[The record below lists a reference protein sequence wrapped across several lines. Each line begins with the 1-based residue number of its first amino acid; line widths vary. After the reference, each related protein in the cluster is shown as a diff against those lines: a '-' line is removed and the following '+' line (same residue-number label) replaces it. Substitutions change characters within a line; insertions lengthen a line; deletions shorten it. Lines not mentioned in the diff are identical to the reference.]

1 MKTAI
6 ARAAACVVVV
16 FCLCATASADSL
28 DVWRRE
34 VTAARQLADNDARQA
49 YRQAQQLNATQP
61 ADATPVDQA
70 RILNVLARIET
81 YLALSDLAARHV
93 EQALDLAKKG
103 DDKVGQVEADLNIAL
118 NSVNQ
123 GRVDALVDATTH
135 SMTLLDGID
144 RPELVAEAMLR
155 TATMYGRS
163 GAFDASMTMPMQAM
177 DIAQRSNNAL
187 AMVYAHEG
195 MAIALVQIGR
205 WNAAAEHYTQMRD
218 YARTAQSRI
227 LEAEATLG
235 IGNVLTA
242 QGRLQEG
249 ESLIREALASYRA
262 FGGPFFAANGL
273 FSLAANLKAQKR
285 PGEALALLDEVF
297 EIYEKHKNTIGLWWT
312 FSGRSSDYL
321 ALGRVDDAAQDARR
335 AYDLA
340 TEIGAAY
347 YESQSAR
354 QMANLAAIRG
364 EYQTAYTLSTEAE
377 HMKEKADAE
386 RASTR
391 MVDLAQRYRTEAK
404 QREIDQ
410 LTRDAGEHA
419 IRARWLWTVLGGS
432 IAMLVGTAYFLRRLR
447 RSNALLATAN
457 LQLQDA
463 QKKIGAIN
471 ATLEQRVLARTA
483 ELAAANKELEAFSYS
498 VSHDLRAPLR
508 HIDGFLALLQ
518 KSAGATLD
526 DKSRHYMDTISD
538 AAKQMGTL
546 IDDLLAFSRMGRQEM
561 AAADVDLNALAME
574 VIREFAPETKGRDID
589 WRIAKLP
596 VVVGDR
602 AMLRIVL
609 VNLIS
614 NALKYSQPR
623 AHAEIEVGCLP
634 DQEAEISLFVR
645 DNGVGFDMKYANKL
659 FGVFQRLH
667 GASEFEGTG
676 IGLANVHRIINRH
689 GGRTWAEGKVDSG
702 ATFFFSLPHARP
714 VN

>member
-6 ARAAACVVVV
+6 ARVAACVVVL
-16 FCLCATASADSL
+16 CLCATASAAPLGD
-28 DVWRRE
+28 WRNE
-34 VTAARQLADNDARQA
+34 VAQTRQLADNDAQQA

-81 YLALSDLAARHV
+81 YLALTDAAARHV
-93 EQALDLAKKG
+93 EQALDLAKRS
-103 DDKVGQVEADLNIAL
+103 DDKVGQMEADLNIAL

-123 GRVDALVDATTH
+123 GRIDALVDSTTH
-135 SMTLLDGID
+135 SMTLLDGIE

-155 TATMYGRS
+155 TATMYGRA
-163 GAFDASMTMPMQAM
+163 GAFDASMTMPLQAM
-177 DIAQRSNNAL
+177 DIAQRSDNAL
-187 AMVYAHEG
+187 AMVYAHDG

-205 WNAAAEHYTQMRD
+205 WNEAAEHYEQMRD
-218 YARTAQSRI
+218 HARAAHSRI
-227 LEAEATLG
+227 LEAEATQG

-249 ESLIREALASYRA
+249 EALIREALVTYRT
-262 FGGPFFAANGL
+262 FGGPFYTAHGL
-273 FSLAANLKAQKR
+273 FSLATNLKAQKR
-285 PGEALALLDEVF
+285 PGEALALLDEVI
-297 EIYEKHKNTIGLWWT
+297 EIYEKYRNTIGLWWT
-312 FSGRSSDYL
+312 FSGRSNDYL
-321 ALGRVDDAAQDARR
+321 ALGRVDDAARDGQR
-335 AYDLA
+335 AYDLGV
-340 TEIGAAY
+340 EIGASY

-364 EYQTAYTLSTEAE
+364 EYQTAYKLSTEAAN
-377 HMKEKADAE
+377 MKEKADAE

-391 MVDLAQRYRTEAK
+391 MLDLVQRYRSEAK

-419 IRARWLWTVLGGS
+419 IRTRWLWTVLGGS
-432 IAMLVGTAYFLRRLR
+432 IAMLAGTAYFLRRLR

-457 LQLQDA
+457 LQLRDA
-463 QKKIGAIN
+463 QKKIQAIN
-471 ATLEQRVLARTA
+471 ASLEQRVLARTA

-508 HIDGFLALLQ
+508 HIDGFLGLLG
-518 KSAGATLD
+518 KSAAATLD

-538 AAKQMGTL
+538 AAKQMGML

-561 AAADVDLNALAME
+561 AAADVDLNALALE
-574 VIREFAPETKGRDID
+574 VIREFEPETKGRAID

-623 AHAEIEVGCLP
+623 AHAEIEIGCLP
-634 DQEAEISLFVR
+634 DQAAAISVFVR

-667 GASEFEGTG
+667 GADEFEGTG
-676 IGLANVHRIINRH
+676 IGLANVHRIISRH
-689 GGRTWAEGKVDSG
+689 GGRTWAEGRVDGG
-702 ATFFFSLPHARP
+702 ATFFFSLPHAESAK
-714 VN
+714 